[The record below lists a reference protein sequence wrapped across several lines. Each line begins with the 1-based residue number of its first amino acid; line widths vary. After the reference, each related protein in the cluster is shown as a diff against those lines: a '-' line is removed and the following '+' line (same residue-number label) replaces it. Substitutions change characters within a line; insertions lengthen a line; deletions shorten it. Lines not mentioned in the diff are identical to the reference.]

1 MGVPRGVR
9 LQPEQRASHD
19 DAVATMPAALG
30 EDASAAA
37 WAEGWTLPVDEA
49 VALALEGSTEVV

>member
-1 MGVPRGVR
+1 VP

-19 DAVATMPAALG
+19 DAAAMHAALG

-37 WAEGWTLPVDEA
+37 WAEERAPSLNEA
-49 VALALEGSTEVV
+49 VALALEDTGAVLQGQ